1 VSSEA
6 LARNVIAVTSGK
18 GGVGKS
24 TISLNLALALVQRDF
39 RVGLLDADFYGPD
52 IPLMVNL
59 KRSQLRERW
68 LLGRAASHGGGLV
81 REPVERYGLKL
92 MSVGFLISEAQA
104 LTLPAQLLHGA
115 LRQLLHDVAWGPLDF
130 LIIDTPPGTGDLQ
143 QEVINVAR
151 LSGALVVVGPQ
162 DVAHLDGRK
171 VVDMLRSASVPILG
185 GVENMAQLTCP
196 HCGEAVDVF
205 PPAPAER
212 TIWAEGVTKLATI
225 PLDPGVASASN
236 GGAPLLVAAPDA
248 PQASGFHELAQRI
261 VAASAA

>member
-1 VSSEA
+1 
-6 LARNVIAVTSGK
+6 
-18 GGVGKS
+18 
-24 TISLNLALALVQRDF
+24 
-39 RVGLLDADFYGPD
+39 
-52 IPLMVNL
+52 
-59 KRSQLRERW
+59 
-68 LLGRAASHGGGLV
+68 
-81 REPVERYGLKL
+81 
-92 MSVGFLISEAQA
+92 
-104 LTLPAQLLHGA
+104 
-115 LRQLLHDVAWGPLDF
+115 
-130 LIIDTPPGTGDLQ
+130 
-143 QEVINVAR
+143 VINVAG

-171 VVDMLRSASVPILG
+171 VVDMLRSASVRILG
-185 GVENMAQLTCP
+185 GVENMAKLTCP

-225 PLDPGVASASN
+225 PLDPGVASARN